1 MTFLSMR
8 SETDDLRLLL
18 NEQCRLPSDHG
29 IADVWVKGYPLASLY
44 AYRGVMRSFLL
55 DFKMKGSWQTGMSL
69 VEIFVKD
76 QAVRDWAR
84 DMDYLMPVPSSFW
97 GRWRGKHDLAFALAE
112 GLSQSLDI
120 PLLKAPRS
128 KYFRFKKQSF
138 LSRSQRRDASEGEAK
153 LLSGED
159 LLELPRRLK
168 NDTNLHGDLRPQVL
182 LIDDIVTSANTL
194 TALAG
199 AFRNINF
206 RFLTLASAYHR
217 ADPSHRSAGEN
228 I

>member
-1 MTFLSMR
+1 MTFVQ
-8 SETDDLRLLL
+8 LRPEAEALRILL
-18 NEQCRLPSDHG
+18 EEECRIPSDHG
-29 IADVWVKGYPLASLY
+29 IADLWVKGYPLASLY
-44 AYRGVMRSFLL
+44 AYRGPMRSFLL
-55 DFKMKGSWQTGMSL
+55 DFKMKGYWQTGMSL
-69 VEIFVKD
+69 VAIFVQD
-76 QAVRDWAR
+76 EAVQDWAKG
-84 DMDYLMPVPSSFW
+84 MDYIMPVPSSFW

-112 GLSQSLDI
+112 GLSQRLGI
-120 PLLKAPRS
+120 PLLKAPRV

-138 LSRSQRRDASEGEAK
+138 LSRSQRRDALEGETKVLRAQ
-153 LLSGED
+153 D
-159 LLELPRRLK
+159 LLELPLTRK
-168 NDTNLHGDLRPQVL
+168 NDTNLHGDRRAQVL

-217 ADPSHRSAGEN
+217 AGFNNRSAGED

>member
-1 MTFLSMR
+1 MRFASMHLE
-8 SETDDLRLLL
+8 SESLRLLL
-18 NEQCRLPSDHG
+18 EEQCRIPSDHG

-44 AYRGVMRSFLL
+44 VYRGLMRSLLL

-69 VEIFVKD
+69 VEIFVQD
-76 QAVRDWAR
+76 EAVRQWAKG
-84 DMDYLMPVPSSFW
+84 MDYVMPVPSSFW

-112 GLSQSLDI
+112 GLSQSLAI
-120 PLLKAPRS
+120 PLLKAPRA

-138 LSRSQRRDASEGEAK
+138 LSRSERQDFREAK
-153 LLSGED
+153 ANPLSAGD
-159 LLELPRRLK
+159 LLKLPSLAK

-217 ADPSHRSAGEN
+217 AGYTNRSAGEK

>member
-1 MTFLSMR
+1 MTLAS
-8 SETDDLRLLL
+8 LRLESEELKRLL
-18 NEQCRLPSDHG
+18 DEDCRLPGDHG
-29 IADVWVKGYPLASLY
+29 IADVWVKGYPLASLF
-44 AYRGVMRSFLL
+44 AYRGAMRRHLL
-55 DFKMKGSWQTGMSL
+55 DFKMKGHWQTGMSL
-69 VEIFVKD
+69 VDIFVHD
-76 QAVRDWAR
+76 PAVRDWAR
-84 DMDYLMPVPSSFW
+84 GMDYLMPVPSSFW

-112 GLSQSLDI
+112 GLSQSLGI

-138 LSRSQRRDASEGEAK
+138 LSRSQRRDALEGDAK
-153 LLSGED
+153 LLRGED
-159 LLELPRRLK
+159 LLELLPKRK
-168 NDTNLHGDLRPQVL
+168 NDTNLRGDLRPQVL

-217 ADPSHRSAGEN
+217 ADQSNRSAGEN